1 MEEENG
7 ITVNLTLTLS
17 ESQLE
22 EMFLQIIQPLIA
34 RAFAQAEEK
43 LKASKPLRELESQNT
58 IVKHLGIGNAKFKDY
73 LNLGLPKT
81 EIIPGEVMY
90 RPKKIFEFLDKHTTS
105 F

>member
-43 LKASKPLRELESQNT
+43 VKASHLEN
-58 IVKHLGIGNAKFKDY
+58 
-73 LNLGLPKT
+73 
-81 EIIPGEVMY
+81 
-90 RPKKIFEFLDKHTTS
+90 
-105 F
+105 